1 MTRASQVLTINIEDE
16 IDRAGGP
23 IRLIHL
29 YRKTR
34 QSVTQHPAKR
44 RLQ

>member
-1 MTRASQVLTINIEDE
+1 MTRAFQVSTINIEDE
-16 IDRAGGP
+16 IDRADGP
-23 IRLIHL
+23 IWLIHL

-44 RLQ
+44 RLK